1 MADEPK
7 KEEPK
12 LKGQAIIE
20 DLKVKL
26 KEIDKQADAVIKDIA
41 QQAENYKADP
51 SSVSGRVDVSKLEE
65 ILQRA
70 DSIIYDP
77 KVAEVVDDARNAKA
91 VKYIVNGLH
100 DKVRRS
106 IQHDLVEK
114 YPDLKLGIR
123 GHAVEGTGTYYRQ
136 DSSKEETF
144 GGVFSEFVVKNIDE
158 SRLNY
163 ENKRLSLIKAIPFY
177 ARVKQ
182 NPEYKGIGQDFQ
194 NIRKVALSEKSILDT
209 IFDKMAEYKEQDV
222 ATIISTA
229 RKNHH
234 KPSELSN
241 AYRVFATYAKN
252 FRGKSGFPDENIEVD
267 QNSREKALEKLLNGD
282 PKRESNIPKDLIP
295 VIRAL
300 SIQYAYAYSIDA
312 NGPDGAT
319 RKQILDKLQITGNAL
334 KKCDA
339 MEIISEVNTI
349 IGKDLSVK
357 KGNFEHV
364 KIGAL
369 KARINRIPHLSN
381 TVLKLFPEFSRA
393 LEQMQMQSS
402 SYESRDAFL
411 YVDSFVTRY
420 ENHEF
425 DSAIAEAD
433 HYAEA
438 YRILDEKAATPLPDG
453 TTPENGNQVFQKMA
467 DQQQEIV
474 NRQID
479 TLARRRRY
487 AAAQERLST
496 LSVKKSDTELDLEN
510 LGKTYGVALTGSI
523 NYSNKDY
530 LKKAKEYNEA
540 TPNDKKFMREDLL
553 DELSITDYE
562 ALRDKAIADMRDG
575 PENKYLVPQ
584 GTLISR
590 LRDTLVT
597 AVGRLFRIRNIN
609 TDRERHI
616 NDYIKSHYL
625 GPMLAENATIQ
636 KDHDTVATLGPK
648 IKEDDIY
655 FKDVDRARAA
665 RNKEREADKSKAKAE
680 PAKPAKPEGERT

>member
-222 ATIISTA
+222 ATIITTA

-300 SIQYAYAYSIDA
+300 GKFLFSKNSLIDFSLSNFDNFSFKNFATSSKYLLTKGLISFGIKYLFNIIIEEIGFGVNSTFKGWTFISASIIGNLLSSVIFSLFIFSFNWVYFWIKYSKSLFSFF
-312 NGPDGAT
+312 NLNSSKYVLT
-319 RKQILDKLQITGNAL
+319 F
-334 KKCDA
+334 
-339 MEIISEVNTI
+339 IISLTHKFNL
-349 IGKDLSVK
+349 DNA
-357 KGNFEHV
+357 NFE
-364 KIGAL
+364 
-369 KARINRIPHLSN
+369 
-381 TVLKLFPEFSRA
+381 
-393 LEQMQMQSS
+393 
-402 SYESRDAFL
+402 Y
-411 YVDSFVTRY
+411 
-420 ENHEF
+420 
-425 DSAIAEAD
+425 
-433 HYAEA
+433 
-438 YRILDEKAATPLPDG
+438 
-453 TTPENGNQVFQKMA
+453 
-467 DQQQEIV
+467 
-474 NRQID
+474 
-479 TLARRRRY
+479 
-487 AAAQERLST
+487 
-496 LSVKKSDTELDLEN
+496 
-510 LGKTYGVALTGSI
+510 
-523 NYSNKDY
+523 
-530 LKKAKEYNEA
+530 
-540 TPNDKKFMREDLL
+540 
-553 DELSITDYE
+553 
-562 ALRDKAIADMRDG
+562 
-575 PENKYLVPQ
+575 
-584 GTLISR
+584 
-590 LRDTLVT
+590 
-597 AVGRLFRIRNIN
+597 
-609 TDRERHI
+609 
-616 NDYIKSHYL
+616 
-625 GPMLAENATIQ
+625 
-636 KDHDTVATLGPK
+636 PK
-648 IKEDDIY
+648 I
-655 FKDVDRARAA
+655 F
-665 RNKEREADKSKAKAE
+665 
-680 PAKPAKPEGERT
+680 PKPWAYLS